1 MEEKGIDAIEAREYQ
16 WEAEM
21 SLLQVERTPEFQRL
35 TDEVYRRQLESD
47 ARLNQDLSET
57 AKKKMYQD
65 VEYNVDFLHTALV
78 LEDDQIYGEY
88 ARWLYQLLCSLMTYY
103 SRELVRDL
111 MVQHFS
117 VVRECMEQSVPGDK
131 QPKLHSLIDCA
142 IEATIDECQKCKNQ
156 SDSASKQSKYEA
168 EIEAY
173 LEHLK
178 NSDTRGAIG
187 LVSGYEKRGI
197 PLRDI
202 YVDIIGEAM
211 RRVGD
216 LWQKHQISVDTEHYC
231 TTVTQLALAQMYP
244 VVFGQA
250 RKDRC
255 VLVACVGSELH
266 EMGAR
271 MVADL
276 FEYDGWDSIYLGA
289 AVPIETICAQVEACN
304 PQLIALSV
312 TMPQH
317 LALCREEV
325 AKIRKLCPDVKI
337 AVGGHAFAGTNEIWK
352 NWRVDVYTQDA
363 RELVKWA
370 DDTFG

>member
-1 MEEKGIDAIEAREYQ
+1 
-16 WEAEM
+16 M

-35 TDEVYRRQLESD
+35 TDEVYQRQLESD
-47 ARLNQDLSET
+47 MRLRRDLSET

-65 VEYNVDFLHTALV
+65 VEYNIDFLHTALV
-78 LEDDQIYGEY
+78 LEDDQIYAEY
-88 ARWLYQLLCSLMTYY
+88 IRWLYQLLCSLMTYY
-103 SRELVRDL
+103 TRERVCDL
-111 MVQHFS
+111 IVKHLS
-117 VVRECMEQSVPGDK
+117 VVRKCMEQSVSENT
-131 QPKLHSLIDCA
+131 QPKLHALIDCA
-142 IEATIDECQKCKNQ
+142 IEAVVDECRNYQGE
-156 SDSASKQSKYEA
+156 SGSAGRQTKYEA
-168 EIEAY
+168 EIEDY

-178 NSDTRGAIG
+178 NSDTRGAVG
-187 LVSGYEKRGI
+187 LIAEYEKKGI
-197 PLRDI
+197 PLKDI

-211 RRVGD
+211 QRVGD
-216 LWQKHQISVDTEHYC
+216 LWQKNRISVDTEHYC

-244 VVFGQA
+244 AVFGQA

-289 AVPIETICAQVEACN
+289 AVPIETIRAQVEACR

-317 LALCREEV
+317 LALCREDV
-325 AKIRKLCPDVKI
+325 SKLRQLCPDVKI

-370 DDTFG
+370 NDTFG